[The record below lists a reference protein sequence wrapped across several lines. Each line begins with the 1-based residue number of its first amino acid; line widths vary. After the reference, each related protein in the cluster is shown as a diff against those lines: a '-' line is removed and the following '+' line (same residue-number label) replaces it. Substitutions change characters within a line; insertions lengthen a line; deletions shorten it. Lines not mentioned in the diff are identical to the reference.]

1 MLPLP
6 KEVEDDQRAQ
16 QRRRGRLRQ
25 RYVCGMFLE
34 FCYDSSDEVEVAMLE
49 NVLKFACNEKCVLV
63 LLWLMTSLVVFNCAV
78 YLVTLQC
85 LCN

>member
-25 RYVCGMFLE
+25 RYVYGMFLE
-34 FCYDSSDEVEVAMLE
+34 CCYDTSDEVEVGMLE
-49 NVLKFACNEKCVLV
+49 NILKLACNEKCVRV
-63 LLWLMTSLVVFNCAV
+63 LLWLMTSSVVFNCAV